1 MLLSILVEPV
11 IENGIDAS
19 FNVPVDIGSTINLTC
34 RADGIPTPTLIWR
47 RNGTVIATTGRTTV
61 SLVTGPSIRTEI
73 PTMESVISTVTL
85 RDVKESDDY
94 TRWTCT
100 AENSVGLNERYYTL
114 RVEENDFGEFVW

>member
-1 MLLSILVEPV
+1 M
-11 IENGIDAS
+11 
-19 FNVPVDIGSTINLTC
+19 
-34 RADGIPTPTLIWR
+34 WR

-100 AENSVGLNERYYTL
+100 AENSVGINEHYYIL
-114 RVEENDFGEFVW
+114 RVEENDFSEFV